1 MMNMKAKHTFYSIG
15 IIFFLGFLTNCR
27 QPVIPTEEDLADYG
41 WTLYEEKEYQE
52 AREWFLDAVAKDSS
66 FADGYHGIGWCFGNL
81 RQADS
86 AAAYFHISQT
96 KPFDPYDT
104 PDLDLDLYAGL
115 TFSYSG
121 MHMDSL
127 VRTYASYVLVELE
140 HLFVEPYFG
149 WYFKHDPKINHL
161 DVRLELALAD
171 FNTGYF
177 VSCRDNL
184 QSIYNDPYYQ
194 SSPSN
199 PIKALTMNVET
210 VLGRAELAQILQSL
224 QQTLKNI

>member
-1 MMNMKAKHTFYSIG
+1 MNKNIKHINKVFWLSSLIMLSI
-15 IIFFLGFLTNCR
+15 NCR
-27 QPVIPTEEDLADYG
+27 QPVVPTEEDLADYG
-41 WTLYEEKEYQE
+41 WTLYETGEYEE
-52 AREWFLDAVAKDSS
+52 AREWFYDAVSKDSS
-66 FADGYHGIGWCFGNL
+66 YADGYNGIGWCFGKL

-96 KPFDPYDT
+96 KEFDPYDT

-121 MHMDSL
+121 MHLDSL
-127 VRTYASYVLVELE
+127 VRTYAAYVLVEDVD
-140 HLFVEPYFG
+140 LFIEPYYG

-171 FNTGYF
+171 FNMGYF

-184 QSIYNDPYYQ
+184 QSIYNDTYYQ
-194 SSPSN
+194 SKPSN
-199 PIKALTMNVET
+199 TVKSLTMDLET
-210 VLGRAELAQILQSL
+210 VSGRAEIAQILQSL